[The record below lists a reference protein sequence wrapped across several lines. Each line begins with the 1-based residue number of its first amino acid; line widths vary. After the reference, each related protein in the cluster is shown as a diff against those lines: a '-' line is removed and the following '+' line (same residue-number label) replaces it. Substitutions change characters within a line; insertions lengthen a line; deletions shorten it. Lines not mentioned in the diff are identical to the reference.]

1 MTENNKSVY
10 SRKNPLHAKISKKE
24 LLTSKIKE
32 KKTWHIEIDLVDSGM
47 EFSPGDLSLI
57 HISEPTRPY

>member
-10 SRKNPLHAKISKKE
+10 SRKNPLRAKISKKE

-32 KKTWHIEIDLVDSGM
+32 KKTWHIEIDLVNSEM
-47 EFSPGDLSLI
+47 EFTPVSYTHLTL
-57 HISEPTRPY
+57 PTNREV